1 MSEISEE
8 RMEEIRNTL
17 LEADEDG
24 LGELRLWLFK
34 ESCRIES
41 RERQLDEMKG
51 HLERERETL
60 LAEHNQEMAKL
71 ERERESLW
79 EKDDLAEQ
87 KLEMLRDAYDR
98 LDNDRQRI
106 DRERK
111 QLEKEKAYNEGY
123 YNADSELF
131 FAGVNSQ
138 LAIKKRYKDL
148 IKIFHPDNLCGDA
161 RALQMINQEYE
172 YLCRQY
178 QMKA

>member
-8 RMEEIRNTL
+8 RMEEIRKTL

-41 RERQLDEMKG
+41 RERQIDEMRG
-51 HLERERETL
+51 H
-60 LAEHNQEMAKL
+60 L

-79 EKDDLAEQ
+79 EQDDLAEQ

-106 DRERK
+106 DNERK

-161 RALQMINQEYE
+161 RALQMINQEYD